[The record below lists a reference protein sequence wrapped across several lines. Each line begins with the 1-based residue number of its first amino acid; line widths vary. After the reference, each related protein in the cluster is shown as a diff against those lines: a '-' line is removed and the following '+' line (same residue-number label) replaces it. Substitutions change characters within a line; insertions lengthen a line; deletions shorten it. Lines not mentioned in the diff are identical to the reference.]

1 MVAPPV
7 AALAVTPPVS
17 GPPTSK
23 AMVAIA
29 TATKAALRPA
39 IVATTIR
46 RPATSRVSVIV
57 KRPYLG
63 SGGGGYKN
71 ADEVA

>member
-1 MVAPPV
+1 MVAPHV

-46 RPATSRVSVIV
+46 RPAT
-57 KRPYLG
+57 
-63 SGGGGYKN
+63 
-71 ADEVA
+71 